1 MQTEGRAQGVAA
13 VQEEG
18 RSRSSDALWS
28 AELLM
33 VPVQEPMV
41 AEQAQGRTKEA
52 RLLMG
57 PAW

>member
-18 RSRSSDALWS
+18 RSSDALWS